1 MHLFHTKGIKICFI
15 SKIEN
20 LGDGEPGGQ
29 GVNLTRGRGSGTGKR
44 KFSGQG
50 ISAGDPVPAQP
61 YIELLQCAMQ
71 LIISRYFILRIEIN

>member
-1 MHLFHTKGIKICFI
+1 MICFI

-20 LGDGEPGGQ
+20 LGDGEPA
-29 GVNLTRGRGSGTGKR
+29 GSKFDPGTGKR

-61 YIELLQCAMQ
+61 
-71 LIISRYFILRIEIN
+71 

>member
-1 MHLFHTKGIKICFI
+1 MRKT
-15 SKIEN
+15 EN

-61 YIELLQCAMQ
+61 
-71 LIISRYFILRIEIN
+71 